1 MEYPSKKTSQYWIE
15 YWNNLLFLPFPYIEC
30 PLCKNYHAKN
40 TYDWNDHAKN
50 VHQMTATD
58 MKNLQIVYSPM
69 GKKYYAF

>member
-1 MEYPSKKTSQYWIE
+1 MEYPSKKITASIGSTIRTI
-15 YWNNLLFLPFPYIEC
+15 LIILPLFPIEC

-50 VHQMTATD
+50 VHQMSATD

-69 GKKYYAF
+69 GKNF